1 LIYLSC
7 CRIAIIKIRSS
18 ALVKEVIDMKS
29 TWGCVLAAVG
39 VIVLGAIIIAVS
51 LVGIYNSLVTKSQ
64 AVDAQWS
71 QVETQYQR
79 RYDLIPNLVNSV
91 KGMMQQEQTVFL
103 AIAEART
110 KYGAAQ
116 TVNEKAVA
124 AGEVETA
131 LGRLLAVIE
140 NYPDLKSS
148 QNVTQ
153 LMDELAG
160 TENRISVERRRF
172 NDLVRDYNTQI
183 KTFPTNM
190 LAGMFGFSDK
200 QYFQSVSGAETAP
213 KVEF

>member
-1 LIYLSC
+1 
-7 CRIAIIKIRSS
+7 
-18 ALVKEVIDMKS
+18 MKS

-64 AVDAQWS
+64 GVDAQWS

-91 KGMMQQEQTVFL
+91 KGMMTQEQTVFL
-103 AIAEART
+103 AIADART

-190 LAGMFGFSDK
+190 LAGMFGFSER

>member
-1 LIYLSC
+1 
-7 CRIAIIKIRSS
+7 
-18 ALVKEVIDMKS
+18 MKS

-39 VIVLGAIIIAVS
+39 AIVLVAIIIAVS
-51 LVGIYNSLVTKSQ
+51 LVGIYNGLVSKSQ
-64 AVDAQWS
+64 GVDAQWS

-91 KGMMQQEQTVFL
+91 KGMMTQEQTVFL

-124 AGEVETA
+124 AGQVETA
-131 LGRLLAVIE
+131 LGRLLAIME

-160 TENRISVERRRF
+160 TENRISVERKRF
-172 NDLVRDYNTQI
+172 NDLTRDYNTQV

-190 LAGMFGFSDK
+190 LG
-200 QYFQSVSGAETAP
+200 
-213 KVEF
+213 KVLTCVL

>member
-1 LIYLSC
+1 
-7 CRIAIIKIRSS
+7 
-18 ALVKEVIDMKS
+18 M
-29 TWGCVLAAVG
+29 
-39 VIVLGAIIIAVS
+39 
-51 LVGIYNSLVTKSQ
+51 YNGLVTKSQ

-103 AIAEART
+103 AIADART

-131 LGRLLAVIE
+131 LGRLLAVME

-172 NDLVRDYNTQI
+172 NDLTREYNTQI

-190 LAGMFGFSDK
+190 LAGMFGFSEK
-200 QYFQSVSGAETAP
+200 QYFQSVTGSDTPP

>member
-1 LIYLSC
+1 
-7 CRIAIIKIRSS
+7 
-18 ALVKEVIDMKS
+18 MKS

-39 VIVLGAIIIAVS
+39 VIVLVAVIIAVS
-51 LVGIYNSLVTKSQ
+51 LVGMYNGLVTKSQ
-64 AVDAQWS
+64 GVDAQWS

-91 KGMMQQEQTVFL
+91 KGMMKQEQTVFL
-103 AIAEART
+103 AIADART

-116 TVNEKAVA
+116 TVNDKAVA

-131 LGRLLAVIE
+131 LGRLLAVME

-160 TENRISVERRRF
+160 TENRISVERKRF
-172 NDLVRDYNTQI
+172 NDLTRDYNTQI

-190 LAGMFGFSDK
+190 LAGMFGFTEK
-200 QYFQSVSGAETAP
+200 QYFQSVTGSETPP

>member
-1 LIYLSC
+1 
-7 CRIAIIKIRSS
+7 
-18 ALVKEVIDMKS
+18 M
-29 TWGCVLAAVG
+29 
-39 VIVLGAIIIAVS
+39 
-51 LVGIYNSLVTKSQ
+51 YNGLVTKSQ
-64 AVDAQWS
+64 GVDAQWS

-91 KGMMQQEQTVFL
+91 KGMMTQEQKVFL

-131 LGRLLAVIE
+131 LGRLLAIME

-160 TENRISVERRRF
+160 TENRISVERKRF
-172 NDLVRDYNTQI
+172 NDLTRDYNTQV

-190 LAGMFGFSDK
+190 LAGMFGFSER
-200 QYFQSVSGAETAP
+200 QYFQSVTGSDTPP